1 MVVADDDQPIR
12 RATIVACS
20 SVVSF
25 RQQLGSG
32 MPEDI
37 FVMARFVC
45 DDPNRPD
52 MIGLSK
58 KANGVK
64 RALDFYL
71 QGEAEMH
78 SVLT

>member
-12 RATIVACS
+12 RAMMVACS
-20 SVVSF
+20 FVGSF
-25 RQQLGSG
+25 RQQLGPG

-37 FVMARFVC
+37 FVVARFVC
-45 DDPNRPD
+45 DDSNRPD
-52 MIGLSK
+52 MSGLSK

-64 RALDFYL
+64 RALDFHL

>member
-25 RQQLGSG
+25 RQQLGPG